1 MGDFLDDYLTYK
13 IIESV
18 SELRRLKKLE
28 KKRKKLIEKRHQMVQ
43 EGHELVLEGKRLI
56 SLGPS
61 PELDEVLQK
70 MEVSKQQLNDLT
82 QQIDELTNYLYK

>member
-1 MGDFLDDYLTYK
+1 
-13 IIESV
+13 
-18 SELRRLKKLE
+18 
-28 KKRKKLIEKRHQMVQ
+28 MVQ